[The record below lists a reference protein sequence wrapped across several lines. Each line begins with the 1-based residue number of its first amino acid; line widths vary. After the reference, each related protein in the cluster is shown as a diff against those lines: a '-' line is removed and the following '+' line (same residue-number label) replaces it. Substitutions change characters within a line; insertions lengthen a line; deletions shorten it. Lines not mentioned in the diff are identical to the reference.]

1 MHRREFQF
9 DTGDEM
15 IVKLKTV
22 ADYEDVKLIWAQVIV
37 EE

>member
-1 MHRREFQF
+1 
-9 DTGDEM
+9 M

-37 EE
+37 EEWYTSGAQSF